1 MREDKRMARRR
12 PAKSTRQQTLLTVH
26 PHAAGMDIGSRF
38 HVVAVPPDRSPEPVR
53 TFESFT
59 ADLHRMVDWL
69 VELGIT
75 TVAME
80 STGVYWIPA
89 FEMLEARGL
98 EVLLVNARHVKNVPG
113 RKTDVHDAVWLQQL
127 HQHGLLRGSFRPAPT
142 LAALRAYLRHRERLL
157 EYAAAHIQ
165 HMQKALMLM
174 NVQLHHVV
182 SDITGATGM
191 KIIRA
196 IVAGNHDPA
205 TLASYRDIRCQAS
218 VETITEALT
227 GHYRA
232 EHVFALR
239 QALELYDCYQAKVA
253 ECDQAIEAALAS
265 CEQADP
271 EMPLPAARYRTRQ
284 ANEPRFDVRTAL
296 FQLLGTDLTQL
307 HGFGAYTA
315 LRLIG
320 ECGTDMTK
328 WPTAKHFTSWLTLA
342 PDNQIS
348 GGKLLSTKTRRS
360 ANRAAKILR
369 LAAVNVGKTQTALGA
384 FYRRLAA
391 RVGKAKAVTATA
403 RKLAVLFYN
412 TLRYGMAYQD
422 LGASYYEEQYRQR
435 VLNGLRRRA
444 KALGYELRES
454 AAVEGVS

>member
-328 WPTAKHFTSWLTLA
+328 WPTTKHFTSWLTLA

-422 LGASYYEEQYRQR
+422 PGASYYEEQYRQR